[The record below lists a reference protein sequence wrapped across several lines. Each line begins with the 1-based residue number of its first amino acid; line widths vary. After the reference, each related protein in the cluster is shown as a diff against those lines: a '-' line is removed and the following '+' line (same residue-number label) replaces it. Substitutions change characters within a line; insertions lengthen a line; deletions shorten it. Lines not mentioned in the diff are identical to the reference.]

1 MNFDDEW
8 KGYSQYIYRETS
20 GLLLFVFG
28 DQILR
33 ARVMNLSLVGPV
45 RVPSL
50 AHSRARITTRLFRTT
65 NLSFTWLHLL
75 WSHGRL
81 LPREDP

>member
-8 KGYSQYIYRETS
+8 KVYSQYIYRETS

-33 ARVMNLSLVGPV
+33 ARVMNLSLVGPSES
-45 RVPSL
+45 RVSL
-50 AHSRARITTRLFRTT
+50 TRALV
-65 NLSFTWLHLL
+65 
-75 WSHGRL
+75 
-81 LPREDP
+81 